1 MLLPGTLRREEVAM
15 SEHGLKVGTADIRSA
30 GPITFGPAG
39 ILFLADNESANVVA
53 VDVADPSAAAGAEP
67 FDLEN
72 VDARLAAFLGCDA
85 DDIAIR
91 DMAVHPTSHNVYL
104 SVQRGRGDAGQ
115 SVLVRIDRLDGSITD
130 VPLVDVPV
138 AKVSITDA
146 PAEDD
151 ERLDLTLPLGSEGEV
166 LTFGDKTLRVLRQ
179 PIRTSTITDMAYIDG
194 ALLVAGLSN
203 EEFSSKLRRI
213 PFPFRDEVTDNSLEI
228 FHVSHGKWETAA
240 PIRTFVPY
248 EGGRSILASYTCTP
262 VVHFPLAD
270 LTPGTKTVGRTVAE
284 LGAMNQ
290 PLDMVSFEQGG
301 EEHLLVANSA
311 HGLVKIA
318 CRDIDAQAPLTEPK
332 EPIGVPRETEDL
344 RGIRRLANLNGS
356 HVLAL
361 QADDDGRQHLRS
373 LKTASL

>member
-1 MLLPGTLRREEVAM
+1 MQEY
-15 SEHGLKVGTADIRSA
+15 GLQMGRADVQAA

-39 ILFLADNESANVVA
+39 ILFLADNVSAKVFA
-53 VDVADPSAAAGAEP
+53 VDVADPGPESGAEP
-67 FDLEN
+67 FDMEG
-72 VDARLAAFLGCDA
+72 VDGRVSSFLGCDA
-85 DDIAIR
+85 SDIVIR

-115 SVLVRIDRLDGSITD
+115 PVLVRIDRLDGSIVD
-130 VPLVDVPV
+130 VPLDNVAVAEVDL
-138 AKVSITDA
+138 ADA
-146 PAEDD
+146 PAADD
-151 ERLDLTLPLGSEGEV
+151 ERFDITLPQGDEGEE
-166 LTFGDKTLRVLRQ
+166 LTFGERTIRVLRR
-179 PIRTSTITDMAYIDG
+179 PIRTATVTDMAYVDG

-213 PFPFRDEVTDNSLEI
+213 AFPFRDEVAGTNLEI

-248 EGGRSILASYTCTP
+248 DEGRSILASYTCTP
-262 VVHFPLAD
+262 VVHIALDD
-270 LTPGTKTVGRTVAE
+270 LTAGSKTVGRTVAE

-290 PLDMVSFEQGG
+290 PLDMVAFVQDGKEN
-301 EEHLLVANSA
+301 LLVANTA

-318 CRDIDAQAPLTEPK
+318 CHDIDQQTALTEPQQ
-332 EPIGVPRETEDL
+332 PVGVPRETKDL
-344 RGIRRLANLNGS
+344 QGITRLANLNGS

-361 QADDDGRQHLRS
+361 QTGDDGRQHLRS